1 MNSIFDGT
9 SLRLVVAIQR
19 AGSLSGA
26 GRSLSVSHATMF
38 RRLESLERTL
48 QVRLLEWSAIG
59 YTPTPAGEELSV
71 SAARIEEE
79 VFRVERLV
87 VGQDIRPF
95 GTVRVTT
102 TDTLLV
108 GLLTPICADF
118 HRQYPRIELEV
129 AVSPL
134 LFNLS
139 KREAD
144 IALRPT
150 PRPQDAL
157 AGRKV
162 GEIAQAAYVSL
173 EHPAATRDDAPL
185 KDFESIGS
193 DATLSDTRCGKS
205 WPRVSSTALLSV

>member
-150 PRPQDAL
+150 PRPQDTL
-157 AGRKV
+157 ARPQGGRDCSSGLCV
-162 GEIAQAAYVSL
+162 
-173 EHPAATRDDAPL
+173 
-185 KDFESIGS
+185 IGAS
-193 DATLSDTRCGKS
+193 GGDPG
-205 WPRVSSTALLSV
+205 